1 MKEISR
7 EVLDQH
13 LSSYFH
19 AEKKGSEL
27 IARLVDFAPGE
38 KEKEWINI
46 WSKEEEH
53 HHRLW
58 DAVAQGRNFV
68 PQNIDNNVGK
78 LFEITEDYVNK
89 KNWAGSIVGAAV
101 IEHLSNAAA
110 AYLYHSADD
119 DMKRV
124 FRKITGD
131 DLGHLDFDIHQI
143 EIAIQTEQGRKEV
156 EEIHKRFLREVI
168 EWPSRKETTDIDIEI
183 LNEAYRLHRDS
194 MRKIGLKLPDIH
206 FSRNF
211 GFKIKRSLLKAFIS

>member
-1 MKEISR
+1 MEKIPKEI
-7 EVLDQH
+7 LDQH

-38 KEKEWINI
+38 KEKDWINI

-58 DAVAQGRNFV
+58 DAVAQGRNFT
-68 PQNIDNNVGK
+68 PKNIDNNVAK
-78 LFEITEDYVNK
+78 LFEITEDYVNQ
-89 KNWAGSIVGAAV
+89 KNWAGSMIGAAV

-110 AYLYHSADD
+110 SILFHDADD

-124 FRKITGD
+124 FKKITGD

-143 EIAIQTEQGRKEV
+143 KNVIQTESGRREV
-156 EEIHKRFLREVI
+156 IEIHKRFLREVI
-168 EWPSRKETTDIDIEI
+168 EWPLRKETTDIDIEI

-194 MRKIGLKLPDIH
+194 MRKIGLKLPNMH
-206 FSRNF
+206 FSRKF
-211 GFKIKRSLLKAFIS
+211 SFKIKRGLLKAFIS